1 MAFPRRYLN
10 EGEDIALEMRPHW
23 FVLVTPAMA
32 LVASTAL
39 ALFVAGRFQ
48 GTLERVVVIPP
59 LMLVLVSVG
68 WLVVRFAKWFT
79 TEFVVTTDRLIH
91 RKGVLHRSG
100 REIPLERLNDV
111 SYHQTVLQRL
121 VQSGDVLVESGGE
134 RGQQIFSNFPH
145 PQQTQNLIH
154 RQIELAKA
162 RDADRQAGRR
172 ELSPLE
178 HLDKLDE
185 LRRRGVISQA
195 EFDVK
200 KAKLLDR
207 L

>member
-1 MAFPRRYLN
+1 MTFPRRYLN

-23 FVLVTPAMA
+23 FVLATPALA
-32 LVASTAL
+32 LVASTVL
-39 ALFVAGRFQ
+39 ALYVSGRFQ
-48 GTLERVVVIPP
+48 GTLERVAVIPP
-59 LMLVLVSVG
+59 LLLVLVAAG
-68 WLVVRFAKWFT
+68 WLLVRFAKWFT

-91 RKGVLHRSG
+91 RKGILRRSG

-111 SYHQTVLQRL
+111 SYHQCLFQRL
-121 VQSGDVLVESGGE
+121 VRSGDILVESGGE
-134 RGQQIFSNFPH
+134 RGQQIFSNFPR
-145 PQQTQNLIH
+145 PQETQNLIH
-154 RQIELAKA
+154 REIELAQA
-162 RDADRQAGRR
+162 RDADRMAGRR

>member
-1 MAFPRRYLN
+1 MTFPRRYLN

-23 FVLVTPAMA
+23 FVLATPAMA
-32 LVASTAL
+32 LVLSTAL
-39 ALFVAGRFQ
+39 AVYAAGRFK

-59 LMLVLVSVG
+59 MLLVLVTAG
-68 WLVVRFAKWFT
+68 WLLVRFAKWYT

-91 RKGVLHRSG
+91 RRGVVRRSG

-111 SYHQTVLQRL
+111 SYHQTLFQRM
-121 VQSGDVLVESGGE
+121 VGSGDILIESGGE
-134 RGQQIFSNFPH
+134 RGQQVFSNFPH
-145 PQQTQNLIH
+145 PQETQNLIH
-154 RQIELAKA
+154 REIEAAQA
-162 RDADRQAGRR
+162 RDADRVAGRR
-172 ELSPLE
+172 EPSPLE